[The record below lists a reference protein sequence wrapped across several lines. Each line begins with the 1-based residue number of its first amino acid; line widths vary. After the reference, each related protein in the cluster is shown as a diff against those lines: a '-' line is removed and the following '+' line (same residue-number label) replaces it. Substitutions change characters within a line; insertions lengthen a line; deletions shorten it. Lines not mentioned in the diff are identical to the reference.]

1 MADQL
6 PNDGALLFR
15 MIWKDEYIFDDNQ
28 PMCGE
33 AVNVPVNVFRP
44 FLVSDNACLESSAS
58 PAHIDIISRVKCPRF
73 LWF

>member
-15 MIWKDEYIFDDNQ
+15 MIWKDEYIFNENR

-33 AVNVPVNVFRP
+33 AVNVPMNVLRS
-44 FLVSDNACLESSAS
+44 FLVSDNACLEASAS
-58 PAHIDIISRVKCPRF
+58 PAYIDIISRVKCRWF